1 MAPESGSKQYQL
13 QVLTENFLLQCKVE
27 PVGMLMTYLDSP
39 DRSDFLLKEV
49 TMTGLGTDSTMDLIK
64 IKELWVQRKETVAIS
79 LNEAD
84 LEGMVQK
91 LPSKEKLR
99 LYLPRF
105 MVQGTFTRGQDTRI
119 GDMFEVMKGT
129 WAAVNNAQIFP
140 LTTMKTQIFRESP
153 FLLLNKEQI
162 QFYEA
167 ISHD

>member
-1 MAPESGSKQYQL
+1 
-13 QVLTENFLLQCKVE
+13 
-27 PVGMLMTYLDSP
+27 
-39 DRSDFLLKEV
+39 
-49 TMTGLGTDSTMDLIK
+49 
-64 IKELWVQRKETVAIS
+64 
-79 LNEAD
+79 
-84 LEGMVQK
+84 MVQK